1 MDKNF
6 MGGCMVTA
14 RSVGIAISY
23 RAARLALLRCLEL
36 IDSRQD
42 LKRRR
47 WSGLVC
53 TQSTRDACEM
63 VCTIV
68 EVVRLPNAA
77 PAGLA
82 QKLA

>member
-1 MDKNF
+1 M
-6 MGGCMVTA
+6 
-14 RSVGIAISY
+14 
-23 RAARLALLRCLEL
+23 LQCLEL

-42 LKRRR
+42 SKKAKMERSSLYPVDA
-47 WSGLVC
+47 G
-53 TQSTRDACEM
+53 DACEM
-63 VCTIV
+63 VCAIV

>member
-1 MDKNF
+1 ME
-6 MGGCMVTA
+6 
-14 RSVGIAISY
+14 RSSLYPVDA
-23 RAARLALLRCLEL
+23 E
-36 IDSRQD
+36 
-42 LKRRR
+42 
-47 WSGLVC
+47 
-53 TQSTRDACEM
+53 DACEM